1 MQARN
6 SRVGVNVRYLGAVGW
21 QPTALI
27 GNNAGYEQQGWGQR
41 EVSWGCRL
49 ATYSIYWQQ
58 CRPWTA
64 GLGVNVKYLG
74 AVGWQPT
81 ASIGNNAGHEQQDL
95 GSTGSILGLYVG
107 NLQHLLAT
115 MQAMNSRTWGQREV
129 SWGCRLATYSTY
141 RQQCGLWT
149 AGLGVNVKYLG
160 AVGWQPT
167 ALIGNN
173 AGYEQQDLG
182 STWSILGL

>member
-1 MQARN
+1 MQ
-6 SRVGVNVRYLGAVGW
+6 GVTWR
-21 QPTALI
+21 TA
-27 GNNAGYEQQGWGQR
+27 G
-41 EVSWGCRL
+41 
-49 ATYSIYWQQ
+49 
-58 CRPWTA
+58 RPWTA

-81 ASIGNNAGHEQQDL
+81 ALIGNNAGHEQQDL
-95 GSTGSILGLYVG
+95 GY
-107 NLQHLLAT
+107 A
-115 MQAMNSRTWGQREV
+115 NSRTWGQREV

-141 RQQCGLWT
+141 RQQCCRLWTAGLGVNVKYLGAVGWQPTALIGNNAWT

-173 AGYEQQDLG
+173 AGYEQQGWGQHEVSWGCRLATYSTYGQQCGLWTAGLG
-182 STWSILGL
+182 STWCMLGL